1 MGVDVVIVLC
11 SLFVVTP
18 RVLLA
23 SILGAVTANLV
34 IALNHRAG
42 RYMGM

>member
-1 MGVDVVIVLC
+1 
-11 SLFVVTP
+11 VVTP